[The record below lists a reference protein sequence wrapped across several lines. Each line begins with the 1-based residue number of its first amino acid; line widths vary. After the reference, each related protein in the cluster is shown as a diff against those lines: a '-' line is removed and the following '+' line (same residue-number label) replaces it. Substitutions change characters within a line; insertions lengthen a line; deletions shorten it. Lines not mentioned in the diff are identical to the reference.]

1 MVAITS
7 QSMTDEILRQQRL
20 SQRITDDQAAVSTG
34 KRVRIP
40 SQDPQAWVQISEIG
54 QAQAQNAAW
63 IDTISYGQARA
74 QKAEANLQEVNS
86 LFSRAR
92 ELMVNA
98 ATSTLDAAGQAA
110 VVAEIQAIRSSVS
123 ELLNQKDYQG
133 VPVFDDTTSIKVPVS
148 RGLALDVV
156 GTRQSIETGITV
168 GGVPRT
174 LDDILA
180 EAETAAASPVQADR
194 QNSLKSLEAGLDHII
209 LAQSVQGIRGDR
221 LEAVE
226 RRVSDTKLDL
236 SERRSKLE
244 DTDLTE
250 TIARIQ
256 ANLLSLEAAQA
267 AFARINRQTL
277 FDLIG

>member
-34 KRVRIP
+34 KRVRMP

>member
-34 KRVRIP
+34 KRVRMP
-40 SQDPQAWVQISEIG
+40 SQDPQAWVQISEIA

>member
-34 KRVRIP
+34 KRVRMP

-194 QNSLKSLEAGLDHII
+194 QNALKSLEAGLDHII

>member
-1 MVAITS
+1 M
-7 QSMTDEILRQQRL
+7 
-20 SQRITDDQAAVSTG
+20 
-34 KRVRIP
+34 
-40 SQDPQAWVQISEIG
+40 
-54 QAQAQNAAW
+54 
-63 IDTISYGQARA
+63 
-74 QKAEANLQEVNS
+74 
-86 LFSRAR
+86 
-92 ELMVNA
+92 
-98 ATSTLDAAGQAA
+98 
-110 VVAEIQAIRSSVS
+110 
-123 ELLNQKDYQG
+123 
-133 VPVFDDTTSIKVPVS
+133 
-148 RGLALDVV
+148 
-156 GTRQSIETGITV
+156 

-194 QNSLKSLEAGLDHII
+194 QNALKSLEAGLDHII

>member
-34 KRVRIP
+34 KRVRMP

-98 ATSTLDAAGQAA
+98 ATSTLDAAGLSGCPG
-110 VVAEIQAIRSSVS
+110 VRRHHF
-123 ELLNQKDYQG
+123 DQG
-133 VPVFDDTTSIKVPVS
+133 S
-148 RGLALDVV
+148 R
-156 GTRQSIETGITV
+156 
-168 GGVPRT
+168 
-174 LDDILA
+174 
-180 EAETAAASPVQADR
+180 
-194 QNSLKSLEAGLDHII
+194 
-209 LAQSVQGIRGDR
+209 
-221 LEAVE
+221 
-226 RRVSDTKLDL
+226 
-236 SERRSKLE
+236 
-244 DTDLTE
+244 
-250 TIARIQ
+250 IARPG
-256 ANLLSLEAAQA
+256 
-267 AFARINRQTL
+267 ARRCRHPPEHR
-277 FDLIG
+277 DGHHRGRRPPHA